1 MARQYGGGAAF
12 HAIFETTYGT
22 APGGNYRR
30 LPVMS
35 VDLGAEQAVTGR
47 PVIGHLGLNRH
58 TTTVD
63 RGPRDVRG
71 NVTVP
76 VDYDNIGWW
85 LRACFGLPTTTGS
98 SPNFV
103 HVFRAGG
110 ATVPSFT
117 AEVAYPQI
125 PLFRRHV
132 GCVVDTFE
140 LDLSGEAGDAT
151 ANIGIIGQ
159 TFTDHD
165 TTQAGSP
172 VEYALTKFNLG
183 ARIGNRNG
191 SPYPNITG
199 ARIAFSN
206 AVVAERTLNSGF
218 AIAYAD
224 PTTYTVAGELTL
236 RVADRVLLNEAASG
250 TIQDLSLGLSVDA
263 NRSLIFE
270 MSQVSL
276 SLAKPPIEGPGAVQA
291 TFAFT
296 ATYDATDQTA
306 LLVTL
311 RNGTSAYT
319 AAA

>member
-12 HAIFETTYGT
+12 HAIQETTYGVS
-22 APGGNYRR
+22 PGGNFRR
-30 LPVMS
+30 LPMMS

-58 TTTVD
+58 TTTVE
-63 RGPRDVRG
+63 RGPVDVRG

-76 VDYDNIGWW
+76 VDHDNIGWW
-85 LRACFGLPTTTGS
+85 LRATFGLPATTGS
-98 SPNFV
+98 SPNFT
-103 HVFRAGG
+103 HVFKAGG

-117 AEVAYPQI
+117 AQVAYPQI
-125 PLFRRHV
+125 PVFRLHT

-140 LDLSGEAGDAT
+140 LDLSGEPGDAM
-151 ANIGIIGQ
+151 ANIGIIAQ
-159 TFTDHD
+159 KYTDHD
-165 TTQAGSP
+165 ATQAGTP
-172 VEYALTKFNLG
+172 VEFGLTKFNLG
-183 ARIGNRNG
+183 ARIGTRNG
-191 SPYPNITG
+191 SPYANITG

-206 AVVAERTLNSGF
+206 ALVAERTMNSGF
-218 AIAYAD
+218 DIAYAD

-236 RVADRVLLNEAASG
+236 RVADRVLINEAAAG
-250 TIQDLSLGLSVDA
+250 TVQDLALGLSVDA

-306 LLVTL
+306 LVATL
-311 RNGTSAYT
+311 KNGTSAYT